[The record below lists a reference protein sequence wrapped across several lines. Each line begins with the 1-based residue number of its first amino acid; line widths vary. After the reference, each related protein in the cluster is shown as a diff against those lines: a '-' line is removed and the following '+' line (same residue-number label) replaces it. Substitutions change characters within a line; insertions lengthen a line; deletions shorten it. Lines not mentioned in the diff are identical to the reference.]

1 MEAATARGGCDL
13 EGGEN
18 KGQRLEL
25 SKPRSME
32 KPHGAKPLTLRRW
45 CCWAGA
51 SRLEA
56 GRGLRPLKG
65 APQPVALVALKKRND
80 ERFCM
85 SVSAGKTVRELTQR
99 DEEVVPG

>member
-45 CCWAGA
+45 CCWAGV

-56 GRGLRPLKG
+56 GRGLRPLKR
-65 APQPVALVALKKRND
+65 APQPVALVALKKGND

-85 SVSAGKTVRELTQR
+85 SVSAGKTV
-99 DEEVVPG
+99 